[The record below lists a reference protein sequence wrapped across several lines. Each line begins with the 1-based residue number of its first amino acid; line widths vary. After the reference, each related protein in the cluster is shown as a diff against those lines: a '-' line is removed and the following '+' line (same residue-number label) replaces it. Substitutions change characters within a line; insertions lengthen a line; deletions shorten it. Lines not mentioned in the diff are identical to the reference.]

1 MSSRPRLATVV
12 HRIDDLEKRR
22 SVTYM
27 NDRVVHRIDDLE
39 KKRVNILMEE
49 FVVHRI
55 DDLETLI

>member
-1 MSSRPRLATVV
+1 M
-12 HRIDDLEKRR
+12 HFHFI
-22 SVTYM
+22 
-27 NDRVVHRIDDLE
+27 VVHRIDDLE